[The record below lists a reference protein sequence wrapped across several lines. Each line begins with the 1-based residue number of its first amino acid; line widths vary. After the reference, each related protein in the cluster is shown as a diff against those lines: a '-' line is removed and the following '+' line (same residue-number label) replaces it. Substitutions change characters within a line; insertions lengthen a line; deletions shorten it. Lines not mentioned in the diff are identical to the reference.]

1 MAKIAAEEFL
11 ARYQAGERDF
21 RGIDLSGVD
30 LSGSEW
36 RDINLSGA
44 DLGGANLTGVKWSH
58 INFSGAD
65 LRDAN
70 LTGSL
75 ITSGGMYGASFNA
88 NGAEFIDCY
97 MMGAWIEGSL
107 ENTTISRCDLL
118 GASFNHTVIQNVKFI
133 DNRMSGCFFE
143 ARIEN
148 VEFIEC
154 DLSGSFITDSTFRSI
169 RLEKSDLRGVTFYQ
183 TPIQLCQF
191 IKSDLRG
198 VVYCDYLLTKD
209 RLSNIGIGQTSF
221 QDITLSDGETVV
233 SYP

>member
-1 MAKIAAEEFL
+1 MAKIAADEFL

-21 RGIDLSGVD
+21 RGVDLSGVD
-30 LSGSEW
+30 LSGSEL

-44 DLGGANLTGVKWSH
+44 NLSSANLTEIKWSH

-107 ENTTISRCDLL
+107 ENTTIRRCDLL

-133 DNRMSGCFFE
+133 DSKMRGCSFE
-143 ARIEN
+143 AGIED
-148 VEFIEC
+148 VEFTQC
-154 DLSGSFITDSTFRSI
+154 DLSGSLIIDSAFRRI
-169 RLEKSDLRGVTFYQ
+169 RIEDSEFRGVTFYQ
-183 TPIQLCQF
+183 TPLEMCQF

-198 VVYCDYLLTKD
+198 MIFDETTLIENKLTH
-209 RLSNIGIGQTSF
+209 SAIIQTSF
-221 QDITLSDGETVV
+221 QNIILSDGETI